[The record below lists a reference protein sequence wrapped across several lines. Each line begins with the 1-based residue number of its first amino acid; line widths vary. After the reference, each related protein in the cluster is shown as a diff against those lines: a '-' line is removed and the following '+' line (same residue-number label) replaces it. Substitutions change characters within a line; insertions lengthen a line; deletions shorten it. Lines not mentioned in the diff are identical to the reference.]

1 MTKNDSRT
9 HTITLNHRA
18 RTYTIRAYENGKL
31 IAKYRSNPQSKE
43 DFSEHWTEHDI
54 RNFLRYSNDYYVVK

>member
-1 MTKNDSRT
+1 MFKKDSRS

-31 IAKYRSNPQSKE
+31 IAKYRSKPQSKE
-43 DFSEHWTEHDI
+43 DFTKDWTESDI
-54 RNFLRYSNDYYVVK
+54 RNFLRYSGDYYVVK